1 MKKVTEMTGE
11 ELKKNKGLITGI
23 ANILIIAVTF
33 VSILSINQIKAGTK
47 IITHPIFYFLIFL
60 TIILALIVNNLM
72 KIKKEIVKRKNK

>member
-1 MKKVTEMTGE
+1 MKKITEMTEE

-23 ANILIIAVTF
+23 ANILIIAVTL
-33 VSILSINQIKAGTK
+33 VSLLSINQIKAGTK